1 MKLKRITILVGST
14 MDPTPIRLDV
24 PAHYTE
30 KQARAQYFVD
40 ELERWKAEPLETVP
54 QKLPDGVE
62 RFFKR
67 LKMMSDTNVVE
78 LGSRA
83 KLAARLGVSLSK
95 VVHCINKLREC
106 GLVETKRLNNNTIK
120 AYYLKY

>member
-1 MKLKRITILVGST
+1 MEFKKVIIFVGPSI
-14 MDPTPIRLDV
+14 DPQPVRLRV
-24 PAHYTE
+24 PAHFTE
-30 KQARAQYFVD
+30 ADARAQYFQAEFD
-40 ELERWKAEPLETVP
+40 KWKAEPLETVP
-54 QKLPDGVE
+54 QKLPEGVE

-67 LKMMSDTNVVE
+67 LKMMSDTNVIE

-83 KLAARLGVSLSK
+83 KLAARLGVSFSK